1 MCAKARIFARMKQ
14 LLTLLLA
21 AFALPIAA
29 QSSQADSLRL
39 AQRPME
45 PLVMPIHTQPS
56 FGMWGYGFMPLSLY
70 HWTPAWQLHEGFN
83 AHVSMNVMAGWGK
96 HAPSGAGFGQNLS
109 LAYAKPINSRL
120 SLAVGLYANNLNW
133 DHLSGNNV
141 GLAAV
146 VRYQANDWLR
156 LYGYAS
162 QNITANRR
170 QEAVMLHPY
179 SLYAPYAYAQPD
191 TRVGAAAEIKLG
203 ERAALTIQV
212 DYVRYDAPDSPI
224 PAGFLQSRPQQADH
238 RLLNER

>member
-1 MCAKARIFARMKQ
+1 MKH
-14 LLTLLLA
+14 LLLLLLA
-21 AFALPIAA
+21 ALTLPMAA
-29 QSSQADSLRL
+29 QSSKADSLRL
-39 AQRPME
+39 TQRPME
-45 PLVMPIHTQPS
+45 PLVMPIHTQPT
-56 FGMWGYGFMPLSLY
+56 FGMWGYGFTPLSLY
-70 HWTPAWQLHEGFN
+70 HWSPAWQLHEGFN

-109 LAYAKPINSRL
+109 LAYAKPINDRL

-133 DHLSGNNV
+133 GRLTGSDV

-162 QNITANRR
+162 QNITASRR
-170 QEAVMLHPY
+170 PEALPLHPY
-179 SLYAPYAYAQPD
+179 SLYAPYPFAQPD

-203 ERAALTIQV
+203 ERASLTIQV
-212 DYVRYDAPDSPI
+212 DYVRYNAPDSPI
-224 PAGFLQSRPQQADH
+224 APGFLQSRPHQADH